1 MQETFEISN
10 LEEQNAEGIEDSLED
25 IESNM
30 NAVVSFVPQLGE
42 QELREP
48 YIGMEFQSL
57 DTGFKFYLDYAHRN
71 GFSVRKNRISR
82 SRKDK
87 SIIGQ
92 EFVCSK
98 EGFRSK
104 KCLESNK
111 QRDETREGCKV
122 MIYMSKKEEEKWVI
136 ARLVLNHN
144 HELASPNSQK
154 FLRSKRKKSE
164 AQKNL
169 IDLLNNSGIRPSKI
183 ASVLTTQAGGIENLN
198 ITGRDIQNYLSTKR
212 QNCLEKGDAQLM
224 LKYFQKRQSDSPG
237 FFYAIQMDVEGH
249 LANCFWV
256 DARSRIAYK
265 NFGDVV
271 LFDPTYLTNKYKMP
285 FVPFTGVNN
294 HHQSILFGCS
304 LLWDETEETFQWL
317 LHTWQEAMFGISP
330 RTIITD
336 QDAAITNAVAKVFPN
351 SAHHFCM
358 WHIEKKI
365 PEYLSHVFHAFD
377 DFKNKF
383 SKCLHCTT
391 TPEEFEIAWIDIM
404 KMYNLEEHIWL
415 RKIYTIREKWIPA
428 YVRTTFCAGMS
439 TTQRSESMNKYF
451 KDYLNSSTPMSVFVT
466 QYDKAVDARYDKV
479 REKDY
484 KTKHSKAI
492 LKTLYPMEDEAAKI
506 YTRKIFQKFQE
517 ELIQSQKFISEKI
530 EVQDGIHIYKVHLF
544 QRETPTY
551 IVRLNLELKNT
562 TCSCHK
568 FEFMGILCR
577 HVLMI
582 FIKKQI
588 HSLPPCY
595 LLDRWTRY
603 ATTKKANDISS
614 AGSLAYNLKSSTIW
628 FNNIMTHSL
637 GLSERATHSE
647 KHYKFTYQKLLQ
659 LSKELDEL
667 PYEDNDNVCDDQ
679 VNESNNDLNSSEQ
692 REKFSLLDPPCVATK
707 GRPRSLRM
715 KSGLESSQK
724 VKRSSSL
731 KSKRETKIRKKG
743 KGVR

>member
-285 FVPFTGVNN
+285 LVPFTGVNN

-304 LLWDETEETFQWL
+304 LLWDETEETFQCL

-415 RKIYTIREKWIPA
+415 RKIYTIREK
-428 YVRTTFCAGMS
+428 
-439 TTQRSESMNKYF
+439 
-451 KDYLNSSTPMSVFVT
+451 
-466 QYDKAVDARYDKV
+466 
-479 REKDY
+479 
-484 KTKHSKAI
+484 
-492 LKTLYPMEDEAAKI
+492 
-506 YTRKIFQKFQE
+506 
-517 ELIQSQKFISEKI
+517 
-530 EVQDGIHIYKVHLF
+530 
-544 QRETPTY
+544 
-551 IVRLNLELKNT
+551 
-562 TCSCHK
+562 
-568 FEFMGILCR
+568 
-577 HVLMI
+577 
-582 FIKKQI
+582 
-588 HSLPPCY
+588 
-595 LLDRWTRY
+595 
-603 ATTKKANDISS
+603 
-614 AGSLAYNLKSSTIW
+614 
-628 FNNIMTHSL
+628 
-637 GLSERATHSE
+637 
-647 KHYKFTYQKLLQ
+647 
-659 LSKELDEL
+659 
-667 PYEDNDNVCDDQ
+667 
-679 VNESNNDLNSSEQ
+679 
-692 REKFSLLDPPCVATK
+692 
-707 GRPRSLRM
+707 
-715 KSGLESSQK
+715 
-724 VKRSSSL
+724 
-731 KSKRETKIRKKG
+731 
-743 KGVR
+743 